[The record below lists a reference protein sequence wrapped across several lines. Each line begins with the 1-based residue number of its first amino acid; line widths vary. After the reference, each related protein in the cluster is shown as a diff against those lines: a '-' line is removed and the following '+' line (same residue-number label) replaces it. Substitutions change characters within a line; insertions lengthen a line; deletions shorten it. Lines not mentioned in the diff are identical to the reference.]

1 MTINERH
8 FLGFIR
14 YALMGGDYPHGIL
27 TAAGWQ
33 QQQKLAKDQTVSGLL
48 YNTVSQLPHDLRP
61 PQQMLMK
68 LYSNV
73 VYYEN
78 MNKLLNKRTCEIFKK
93 YKELGFHPILLK
105 GQGAATLYEHPEHR
119 VFGDIDIY
127 VPDPEGKLY
136 QWVLNNVGGVEFV
149 RGKDHLM
156 AFQWD
161 GATVENHLCLLKF
174 YNKTLAARME
184 KIVSE
189 ELSSAST
196 DTFVTINDENI
207 EVLPHTIGLL
217 YDIVHFSKHLISSGV
232 GLRQLCD
239 ITLSMHKFHDCIES
253 EKLCRW
259 FDELEMRHMANAVAA
274 AAVRYLGLPAEEVP
288 YDFNGDAFGD
298 KADELMNLVMD
309 GGNYGY
315 WLKLGKK
322 KSWWNRLR
330 QNLKQ
335 QIRIYPYMPK
345 EVRTEMWL
353 GLIGKLKV

>member
-27 TAAGWQ
+27 TAAGWRE
-33 QQQKLAKDQTVSGLL
+33 QQKLAKAQTVSGLL

-68 LYSNV
+68 LYSQV

-78 MNKLLNKRTCEIFKK
+78 MNKLLNKRTCEIFRK

-105 GQGAATLYEHPEHR
+105 GQGAATLYEHPEQR

-127 VPDPEGKLY
+127 VPDPEGKLQ
-136 QWVLNNVGGVEFV
+136 QWVMKNVGSVFTS
-149 RGKDHLM
+149 RGKEHLM

-161 GATVENHLCLLKF
+161 GVTVENHLCLLKF
-174 YNKTLAARME
+174 YNKKLAARME
-184 KIVSE
+184 KIVAE
-189 ELSSAST
+189 ELGTGST
-196 DTFVTINDENI
+196 NTFVTINDEQI
-207 EVLPHTIGLL
+207 EVLPHTLGLL

-239 ITLSMHKFHDCIES
+239 ITLSMHKFHDQIDT

-259 FDELEMRHMANAVAA
+259 FDSLEMRHMANAVAA
-274 AAVRYLGLPAEEVP
+274 AAVRYLGLPAGEVP
-288 YDFNGDAFGD
+288 YDFKADAFGD
-298 KADELMNLVMD
+298 KGDELMELVMD
-309 GGNYGY
+309 GRNYGY

-322 KSWWNRLR
+322 KSWWKRLR

-335 QIRIYPYMPK
+335 HIRIYPYMPK
-345 EVRTEMWL
+345 EVRTEIWL
-353 GLIGKLKV
+353 GLTGRLKI